1 MKPGSIVQRLR
12 ALLPSWRFFDRTTV
26 PPRLFVRGA
35 GGEWQSISV
44 PRRRAWSWAFSPRGN
59 LALAEQSTVE
69 HLVAAVDEL
78 DPGLDHDAPAITG
91 LVSYELVS
99 RIARTH
105 APPGPWQWKIVVDRE
120 GEVSDYLVSPEL
132 AAA

>member
-1 MKPGSIVQRLR
+1 MSTVRQRLR
-12 ALLPSWRFFDRTTV
+12 ALFPSWRFFDRTTV
-26 PPRLFVRGA
+26 PPRLFVRAVAGA
-35 GGEWQSISV
+35 WQAVAV
-44 PRRRAWSWAFSPRGN
+44 PRRRAWSWAFSPAGN

-69 HLVAAVDEL
+69 HLVAEVDEL
-78 DPGLDHDAPAITG
+78 DPGLDHDAPVITG
-91 LVSYELVS
+91 LVSYELVT

-105 APPGPWQWKIVVDRE
+105 APSGRWQWKIVVDRD

>member
-1 MKPGSIVQRLR
+1 MATLQRFR
-12 ALLPSWRFFDRTTV
+12 ALLPSWRFFDRPAA
-26 PPRLFVRGA
+26 PPRLYVRA
-35 GGEWQSISV
+35 VGGEWRPIEV
-44 PRRRAWSWAFSPRGN
+44 PRRRAWSWAFSPAGN

-69 HLVAAVDEL
+69 HLVAEVDEL

-91 LVSYELVS
+91 LVSYELVV
-99 RIARTH
+99 RIARAH
-105 APPGPWQWKIVVDRE
+105 APAAGPWQWKIVVDRE

>member
-1 MKPGSIVQRLR
+1 MSPVLQRLR
-12 ALLPSWRFFDRTTV
+12 ALLPSWRFFDRASV
-26 PPRLFVRGA
+26 PPRLYVRA
-35 GGEWQSISV
+35 VDGEWQAIEA
-44 PRRRAWSWAFSPRGN
+44 PRRRAWSWAFSPAGN

-69 HLVAAVDEL
+69 HLVAEVDEL

-91 LVSYELVS
+91 LVSYELVT
-99 RIARTH
+99 RIARAH
-105 APPGPWQWKIVVDRE
+105 APAVGSCQWKIVVDRE